1 MGPKCEC
8 CLGSA
13 IQKHLASTKAEND
26 DIEVLRKLLL
36 TVLKLLASL
45 RELYDTQIE
54 LYEFN
59 RSLLRKFAGSD
70 EEIQFWTGFYSYN
83 ALKYFFTKFIEPHAS
98 NLKYWG
104 ADSSSEDKEGKC
116 GPKRQLQPSDELFL
130 TLVKL
135 KQASANEDLAERF
148 GVSDSTVSRIWLT
161 YLKLM
166 RQILEKLPKWVSS
179 RKRKKYMT
187 ESFRTLYSDIV
198 TILDC
203 TEFEVE
209 RASDFEIQAAMYSD
223 YKSRCTA
230 KALVGLSPSGIPNFI
245 SDLMEGSISDNAI
258 TMKSGL
264 LDKLQKGDAIMA
276 DKGWTNKNALAQHGV
291 RLVTPHFLRK
301 KEQFEIPELV
311 ESVSIARVRIH
322 VEQCIGRIKQWK
334 ILSRRLSLTEWNAL
348 NDIWKVCAHLILFWP
363 PIMD

>member
-1 MGPKCEC
+1 
-8 CLGSA
+8 
-13 IQKHLASTKAEND
+13 
-26 DIEVLRKLLL
+26 
-36 TVLKLLASL
+36 
-45 RELYDTQIE
+45 
-54 LYEFN
+54 
-59 RSLLRKFAGSD
+59 
-70 EEIQFWTGFYSYN
+70 
-83 ALKYFFTKFIEPHAS
+83 
-98 NLKYWG
+98 
-104 ADSSSEDKEGKC
+104 
-116 GPKRQLQPSDELFL
+116 
-130 TLVKL
+130 
-135 KQASANEDLAERF
+135 
-148 GVSDSTVSRIWLT
+148 
-161 YLKLM
+161 M

-209 RASDFEIQAAMYSD
+209 RASDFEIQTAMYSD

-322 VEQCIGRIKQWK
+322 VERCIGHIKQWK
-334 ILSRRLSLTEWNAL
+334 ILSHRLSLTEWNAL